1 MWFLL
6 KNQGRSKGMTL
17 VEVMVALVILG
28 VLTIPLCRLSVA
40 ANRVAA
46 AGRMQM
52 QAVNLAQEIIEAAKA
67 APACREGVVAG
78 VEPQGLTLQ
87 PEAAEPAEVYAGS
100 LLAITAGPGEG
111 QIRTITAFDADSRQA
126 TLERPWVVLP
136 VVDESSYL
144 VFRTESQPEN
154 AEMSIAFDPESELE
168 TMTVVVYF
176 QEGGQTRQVS
186 LSAERLRR

>member
-40 ANRVAA
+40 ANRVTA
-46 AGRMQM
+46 AGRMQL

-67 APACREGVVAG
+67 APACREGLVAG
-78 VEPQGLTLQ
+78 VVSDGLIIQ
-87 PEAAEPAEVYAGS
+87 PEAIEPEGTWQDATV
-100 LLAITAGPGEG
+100 AITAGPGEG
-111 QIRTITAFDADSRQA
+111 QIRAITVFDVETRQA
-126 TLERPWVVLP
+126 TIDRSWDTLP
-136 VVDESSYL
+136 VADESSYL
-144 VFRTESQPEN
+144 IFHTGASIEN
-154 AEMSIAFDPESELE
+154 AAMTVISDPESYLE
-168 TMTVVVYF
+168 TVTVVVHF
-176 QEGGQTRQVS
+176 QEGGQARQVS